1 MTWDYGAPNGGEAQ
15 QRHPRR
21 RPAQPEAPQPATPQR
36 DESRAAGAT
45 ASASRT
51 APSGPSSAS
60 RVRPT
65 YAARR
70 RRRWPVVLLGLIV
83 VLVIAAGGAL
93 VWVRG
98 QLDPGGPQDPV
109 AFSIPAG
116 ATTTDVV
123 DLLASAGVVRN
134 AGLFS
139 LYLRFSG
146 GGSFEA
152 GDYNGLTTNQ
162 SASSVVDLLKAGPLP
177 PEVARITIPEG
188 LWLTEIRERV
198 LATFPEMD
206 PADWDTAV
214 ATVRSRYQPDGATLE
229 GLLFPATYEV
239 AIEDRANAAAL
250 VTQMVSTFDAVADE
264 VGLDDATATV
274 QAATGL
280 ELTPYEVL
288 TVASMVEAETRVES
302 ERPQVARVIYNRL
315 IEGMRLDIDA
325 TTLYAIGR
333 RTDSLTVD
341 DLANPSP
348 WNTRA
353 VAGIPPSPINSP
365 GRTALAAA
373 LAPADGDW
381 LYYVLVDPDGTH
393 FFTRDYDE
401 FLAAA
406 DDARA
411 RGVFR

>member
-1 MTWDYGAPNGGEAQ
+1 MTWDYGTPGGGDPQ
-15 QRHPRR
+15 
-21 RPAQPEAPQPATPQR
+21 RPAQPQGAPLRP
-36 DESRAAGAT
+36 SRPSAA
-45 ASASRT
+45 ASSGPP
-51 APSGPSSAS
+51 PSGSAP
-60 RVRPT
+60 RPT
-65 YAARR
+65 FAPRRR
-70 RRRWPVVLLGLIV
+70 RRRWPMVLLGLV
-83 VLVIAAGGAL
+83 VVGALAAGAAL

-109 AFSIPAG
+109 AFSIPLG
-116 ATTTDVV
+116 ATTTEVV

-134 AGLFS
+134 AGVFN
-139 LYLRFSG
+139 LYLRLTG

-162 SASSVVDLLKAGPLP
+162 AASSVVDLLKAGPLP
-177 PEVARITIPEG
+177 PEVARLTIPEG
-188 LWLTEIRERV
+188 LWLSEIRELV
-198 LATFPEMD
+198 LAAFPEMD
-206 PADWDTAV
+206 PADWDAAV

-239 AIEDRANAAAL
+239 ALEDRANATAL
-250 VTQMVSTFDAVADE
+250 VTQMVTTFDSVADE
-264 VGLDDATATV
+264 VGLAEATATV
-274 QAATGL
+274 RAATGL

-288 TVASMVEAETRVES
+288 TVASMVEAETRVEA

-325 TTLYAIGR
+325 TTIYAIGR
-333 RTDSLTVD
+333 RTDALTVD
-341 DLANPSP
+341 DLASQSP

-353 VAGIPPSPINSP
+353 VAGIPPSPINAP
-365 GRTALAAA
+365 GRSSLAAA

-381 LYYVLVDPDGTH
+381 LYYVLVDPNGTH
-393 FFTRDYDE
+393 FFTPSYDD

-411 RGVFR
+411 RGVFK